1 MLFLSKKACFSHQ
14 RTNSYFQVPEIRDE
28 ETYSPPNR
36 TAVLDW
42 KPSRPVS
49 RSSSVASTRKHISA
63 LTPQVTSS
71 SGEKWKRI
79 IQFYFMSCYR
89 GIIFIFSWMQ
99 LNALQNTPV
108 QRRLTRL
115 FLLEM
120 QQWENPVFLWDF
132 ARMNF
137 KAIPVQLWV

>member
-1 MLFLSKKACFSHQ
+1 MCLSKKAYFSHQ

-28 ETYSPPNR
+28 EAYSPANS

-49 RSSSVASTRKHISA
+49 RSSSVASTRKYISA
-63 LTPQVTSS
+63 LTPEVTSS
-71 SGEKWKRI
+71 SGENWKRM
-79 IQFYFMSCYR
+79 IQGSFFMSCYR
-89 GIIFIFSWMQ
+89 GSLFVFSRMQ

-120 QQWENPVFLWDF
+120 QQWENPVSL
-132 ARMNF
+132 
-137 KAIPVQLWV
+137 